1 MNVETELPK
10 RKMLRLQN
18 FDYNTNGA
26 YFITICTKDRK
37 NLLSKIITVGD
48 DAHIVPKINLSNY
61 GLICDKYIKNIDN
74 VYKNV
79 SMDKY
84 VIMPDHIHLIIVICG
99 TMKASSPTENIE
111 TVIRSFKTMVT
122 KEIGFSIWQRSFYDH
137 VIRNHEDYLEITK
150 YIQENPE
157 KWIYDE

>member
-37 NLLSKIITVGD
+37 NLLSKIITV
-48 DAHIVPKINLSNY
+48 
-61 GLICDKYIKNIDN
+61 
-74 VYKNV
+74 
-79 SMDKY
+79 
-84 VIMPDHIHLIIVICG
+84 
-99 TMKASSPTENIE
+99 
-111 TVIRSFKTMVT
+111 IRSFKTMVT

-137 VIRNHEDYLEITK
+137 VIRNHEDYLETTK